1 MSQSRKIVLVQTP
14 HRPATAGSEIDLAG
28 LRDAL
33 RERGAEVEVAVLD
46 ADQVDGLLDRLEAG
60 ALPVVFRGER
70 CT

>member
-14 HRPATAGSEIDLAG
+14 HRPATAGTQIDLEG

-33 RERGAEVEVAVLD
+33 RERGAEVELNVL
-46 ADQVDGLLDRLEAG
+46 APEQVDSLLDRLEAG

-70 CT
+70 CA